1 MSRKKEHDSNKIERK
16 EFDRWKDKFSF
27 TIQEIEKNLSESNDA
42 TKLIRKA
49 CSILTNKMASEIK
62 KFSDNN
68 NPSNN
73 HQQAMKQNLVD
84 IYSACKMQI
93 DTYKILNE
101 QKEILF
107 QNETASSNET
117 ATPSRSSITSSTTSS
132 SSPSSS
138 PLFNSTTTNNNNNH
152 NIRDNINANT
162 QGRVRKQ
169 NSQLQD
175 ALKSISESEQ
185 VAKEITND
193 LYRQRESLETTQSRL
208 QQFSSVTEQ
217 AKGLLK
223 SMNKPWWQK
232 W

>member
-1 MSRKKEHDSNKIERK
+1 MSRSKEHDDRNEIGRK
-16 EFDRWKDKFSF
+16 EFDRWKEKFSS
-27 TIQEIEKNLSESNDA
+27 TIQQIEKSLTESNDA

-49 CSILTNKMASEIK
+49 YSILSNKMASEIK
-62 KFSDNN
+62 KFSD
-68 NPSNN
+68 SNN
-73 HQQAMKQNLVD
+73 HQQAIKQDLVD
-84 IYSACKMQI
+84 IYSACNMQI

-107 QNETASSNET
+107 QNEIASTNET
-117 ATPSRSSITSSTTSS
+117 VTLSRSSIT
-132 SSPSSS
+132 PSSYD
-138 PLFNSTTTNNNNNH
+138 N
-152 NIRDNINANT
+152 NIRDNVNANT

-193 LYRQRESLETTQSRL
+193 LYRQRESLETTQGRL